1 MPKHLELTKQKFAE
15 VADLQEGKGII
26 KYGQPLDPLEGRDWL
41 KMCLEEQVDGT
52 KYLVAEMEKRK
63 FIVNKIR
70 NLLEGRTDAIH
81 AEEINFWLDELE
93 GEA

>member
-1 MPKHLELTKQKFAE
+1 MKHLEKTKEKFGE

-26 KYGQPLDPLEGRDWL
+26 KYGHPLDPLEGRDWL

-70 NLLEGRTDAIH
+70 SLIEYQPLDSCNAEIH
-81 AEEINFWLDELE
+81 RWLDELE
-93 GEA
+93 GAK